1 MAFRSIV
8 KDPPDPRYAQ
18 QGGPFTRRR
27 PRVRALDLPAADGKW
42 FRALLLGLG
51 LLLILGWSSREVRA
65 ARADAPGGE
74 TAAGQSAETATAWPA
89 ISLVPFLS
97 GVANVVQ
104 VTHAG
109 DGTGRVFVVQQA
121 GYVRLVI
128 GGVLQATRFLD
139 IHTKVIAGGEQ
150 GLLSIA
156 FPPGFAAKQYFYV
169 NYTRAGDGAT
179 VISRIPVSADPNV
192 ADPAAEQIL
201 LVIPQPYAN
210 HNGGQLAFG
219 PDDGYLYIGMGDGGS
234 GGDPE
239 NRAQNPLSPLGKILR
254 IDVESGANPYA
265 IPPSNPFTGNP
276 AWLPEIWALG
286 VRNPWRFSFDR
297 LTADLY
303 IADVGQSAYEEV
315 DFQPAGS
322 AGGQNYG
329 WRIMEGLH
337 CYNPNPCNPAGLTL
351 PVAEY
356 PHGPGCSVTGGF
368 VYRGTASPTL
378 AGIYFYGD
386 YCSGQIWGLRE
397 TAGQWESRMLL
408 DTGLNITCFG
418 EDEAGEVYVGGYAGQ
433 VYRISGETPTCT
445 AQAGLVPGTPL
456 TGQNLLGAGND
467 LQAYGCASWPSGG
480 EDRVYTVDLATPGR
494 MAVQLSPQ
502 SAGTDPDL
510 YLLSDCID
518 SATCLGYGNDQ
529 IVFGALPAGT
539 YYLVVDNDAAAGT
552 SVAYDLLL
560 ETGPAMN
567 YGDVN
572 GDGLVNTQDVILLQL
587 ELAGSGSLPPLDQ
600 EAADVF
606 HDGLLT
612 VTDLTV
618 LAHYLVFN
626 LDRLPAWDGK

>member
-1 MAFRSIV
+1 MSFRTLV
-8 KDPPDPRYAQ
+8 KHLPDFAGTWRQYPILLRRTQSRVPALCATN
-18 QGGPFTRRR
+18 GGRLRGLSL
-27 PRVRALDLPAADGKW
+27 A
-42 FRALLLGLG
+42 LG
-51 LLLILGWSSREVRA
+51 LLLALGWAGRDIRA
-65 ARADAPGGE
+65 TPSDASAGDPAGGNRTE
-74 TAAGQSAETATAWPA
+74 AAAAWPA
-89 ISLVPFLS
+89 IALAPFLD

-109 DGTGRVFVVQQA
+109 DGTGRIFVVQQA

-139 IHTKVIAGGEQ
+139 IHLKVVAGGEQ
-150 GLLSIA
+150 GLLGIA
-156 FPPGFAAKQYFYV
+156 FPPAYSTKQYFYV

-192 ADPAAEQIL
+192 ANPAGEQVL

-210 HNGGQLAFG
+210 HNGGQIAFG

-239 NRAQNPLSPLGKILR
+239 NRAQNPLSLLGKILR

-265 IPPSNPFTGNP
+265 IPPSNPFAGNP

-297 LTADLY
+297 LTGDLY
-303 IADVGQSAYEEV
+303 IGDVGQNAYEEI

-322 AGGQNYG
+322 PGGQNYG

-368 VYRGTASPTL
+368 VYRGTASPAL

-386 YCSGQIWGLRE
+386 YCSGVIWGLRQA
-397 TAGQWESRMLL
+397 AGQWETQLLL
-408 DTGLNITCFG
+408 DTSLSITCFG
-418 EDEAGEVYVGGYAGQ
+418 EDEAGEVYVGNYAGQ
-433 VYRISGETPTCT
+433 VYRISGQLPPCT
-445 AQAGLVPGTPL
+445 AETGLVPGMPL
-456 TGQNLLGAGND
+456 LGVNLQGAGND
-467 LQAYGCASWPSGG
+467 LQAYSCISWLSGG
-480 EDRVYTVDLATPGR
+480 EDRLYAISLATPSR
-494 MAVQLSPQ
+494 LDMQLAPQ
-502 SAGTDPDL
+502 SPGTDPDL
-510 YLLSDCID
+510 YVLSDCID
-518 SATCLGYGNDQ
+518 TGTCLGYGNNQ
-529 IVFGALPAGT
+529 VAFGALPAGT
-539 YYLVVDNDAAAGT
+539 YYLAVDNGAAAGA
-552 SVAYDLLL
+552 SVAFDLLL
-560 ETGPAMN
+560 ETGPTMN

-572 GDGLVNTQDVILLQL
+572 SDGLVNSQDVVLIQV
-587 ELAGSGSLPPLDQ
+587 ELAGAGGLPPLDLA
-600 EAADVF
+600 AADVF
-606 HDGLLT
+606 HDGALS

-626 LDRLPAWDGK
+626 LDRLPAWDRK

>member
-1 MAFRSIV
+1 MAFRTLV
-8 KDPPDPRYAQ
+8 KHPPDSTRARRHF
-18 QGGPFTRRR
+18 PFFLRQPQTRIL
-27 PRVRALDLPAADGKW
+27 ALPATDC
-42 FRALLLGLG
+42 RRLRTLLLLLGLM
-51 LLLILGWSSREVRA
+51 LVLSWYEQEIRA
-65 ARADAPGGE
+65 AGGDASVGSPAGGN
-74 TAAGQSAETATAWPA
+74 AAAAAAAWPA
-89 ISLVPFLS
+89 ISLVPFLD

-109 DGTGRVFVVQQA
+109 DSTGRVFVVQQA

-128 GGVLQATRFLD
+128 GGVLQTTRFLD
-139 IHTKVIAGGEQ
+139 IHTKVVAGGEQ

-156 FPPGFAAKQYFYV
+156 FPPGFTAKQYFYV

-179 VISRIPVSADPNV
+179 VVSRVPVSVDPNV
-192 ADPAAEQIL
+192 ADPAGEQVL

-265 IPPSNPFTGNP
+265 VPPSNPHFGDP

-322 AGGQNYG
+322 PGGQNYG

-337 CYNPNPCNPAGLTL
+337 CYNPNPCDPAGLTL

-368 VYRGTASPTL
+368 VYRGSASPAL
-378 AGIYFYGD
+378 AGVYFFGD
-386 YCSGQIWGLRE
+386 YCSGQIWGLRQ
-397 TAGQWESRMLL
+397 TAGQWETRLLL
-408 DTGLNITCFG
+408 DSSVSITCFG
-418 EDEAGEVYVGGYAGQ
+418 EDEAGEVYVGGYTGQ
-433 VYRISGETPTCT
+433 VFRISGQTPPCT
-445 AQAGLVPGTPL
+445 AETGLVPGVPL
-456 TGQNLLGAGND
+456 TGANLQGAGND
-467 LQAYGCASWPSGG
+467 LQAYNCVSWPGGG
-480 EDRVYTVDLATPGR
+480 EDRVYTVNLAVPGR
-494 MAVQLSPQ
+494 VEVQLVPQ
-502 SAGTDPDL
+502 TAGTDPDL
-510 YLLSDCID
+510 YLLSDCTD
-518 SATCLGYGNDQ
+518 SGTCLGYGDNQ

-539 YYLVVDNDAAAGT
+539 YYLAVDNGAAAGT
-552 SVAYDLLL
+552 SVAFDLLL
-560 ETGPAMN
+560 QTGPTMN
-567 YGDVN
+567 YGDADS
-572 GDGLVNTQDVILLQL
+572 DGLVNAQDMILMQL
-587 ELAGSGSLPPLDQ
+587 ELAGTGGLPPLDL

-626 LDRLPAWDGK
+626 LDRLPEWDGK

>member
-1 MAFRSIV
+1 MAFRSLV
-8 KDPPDPRYAQ
+8 KHPPVSWDAR
-18 QGGPFTRRR
+18 QGGPVVLRR
-27 PRVRALDLPAADGKW
+27 PQARPLALPAADG
-42 FRALLLGLG
+42 RRLRVLLGLG
-51 LLLILGWSSREVRA
+51 FVLILSWIGLEIRGA
-65 ARADAPGGE
+65 QADAPGYG
-74 TAAGQSAETATAWPA
+74 ADGGQSLEAAAAWPT
-89 ISLVPFLS
+89 ISLLPFLD

-109 DGTGRVFVVQQA
+109 DGTGRIFVVQQA

-128 GGVLQATRFLD
+128 GGVLQTTRFLD

-179 VISRIPVSADPNV
+179 VISRIPVSADRNV
-192 ADPAAEQIL
+192 ANPAGEQIL

-239 NRAQNPLSPLGKILR
+239 NRAQNPLSLLGKVLR
-254 IDVESGANPYA
+254 IDVESGASPYA
-265 IPPSNPFTGNP
+265 IPPSNPFVGNP

-297 LTADLY
+297 LTGDLY
-303 IADVGQSAYEEV
+303 IGDVGQGLYEEV

-337 CYNPNPCNPAGLTL
+337 CYNPNPCDPAGLTL

-368 VYRGTASPTL
+368 VYRGTASPAL

-386 YCSGQIWGLRE
+386 YCSGQIWGLRQA
-397 TAGQWESRMLL
+397 AGRWENQLLL
-408 DTGLNITCFG
+408 DTALSITCFG

-433 VYRISGETPTCT
+433 VYRISGETPPCT
-445 AQAGLVPGTPL
+445 AEAGLVSGTPL
-456 TGQNLLGAGND
+456 TGLNLQGAGNN
-467 LQAYGCASWPSGG
+467 LPAYSCVSWPSGG
-480 EDRVYTVDLATPGR
+480 EDRVYSIDLASAGR
-494 MAVQLSPQ
+494 VEVQLVAQ
-502 SAGTDPDL
+502 TAGTDPDL
-510 YLLSDCID
+510 YLLTDCID
-518 SATCLGYGNDQ
+518 SGTCFGYGNNQ

-539 YYLVVDNDAAAGT
+539 YYVVVDNGAAAGT
-552 SVAYDLLL
+552 SVSFDLLL
-560 ETGPAMN
+560 QTGPTMD

-572 GDGLVNTQDVILLQL
+572 SDGLVNSQDVILVQL
-587 ELAGSGSLPPLDQ
+587 ELAGSGSLPPLDL

-626 LDRLPAWDGK
+626 LDRLPAWDGE